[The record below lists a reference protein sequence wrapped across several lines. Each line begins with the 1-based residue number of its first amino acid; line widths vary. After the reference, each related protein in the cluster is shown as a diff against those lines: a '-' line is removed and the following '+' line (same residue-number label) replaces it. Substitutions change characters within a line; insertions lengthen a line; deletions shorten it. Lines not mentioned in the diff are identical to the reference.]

1 MQYRFLPNTAH
12 LERVTGP
19 HVGMTIPQQTFD
31 LINYDR
37 GFMGFVV
44 ANEDGYLTGDRKLTF
59 YRVRW
64 Q

>member
-1 MQYRFLPNTAH
+1 
-12 LERVTGP
+12 
-19 HVGMTIPQQTFD
+19 MTIPQQTFD